1 MYKQIFP
8 LVYIVLRIH
17 KPTPIPS
24 LVTKHNGK
32 LMCHI
37 GDIQITRGDALNYL
51 NVSGWLIALAIR

>member
-17 KPTPIPS
+17 KSTPIPS
-24 LVTKHNGK
+24 LVTKHNCK

-37 GDIQITRGDALNYL
+37 GGFQISRGDALNYL
-51 NVSGWLIALAIR
+51 NVSGWLITLTIR